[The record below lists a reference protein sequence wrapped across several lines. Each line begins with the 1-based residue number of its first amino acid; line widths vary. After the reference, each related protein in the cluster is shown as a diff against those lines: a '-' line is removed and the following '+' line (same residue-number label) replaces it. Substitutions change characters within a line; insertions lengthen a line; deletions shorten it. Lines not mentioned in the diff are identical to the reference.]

1 MYLNKSSDIFQSE
14 VVLVKLTYLLIL
26 RIEIKYVIKKEQESL
41 HTISTYLLRYSKTG
55 SLNPMKE
62 IFAINICHKYVLQN
76 VKPISIFTCKS
87 RTSPNNISD
96 MKTNKS
102 KIEKSINVIITSTV
116 NKTSR
121 NIIKY
126 YIVKH

>member
-76 VKPISIFTCKS
+76 VKPISIFTCNS
-87 RTSPNNISD
+87 RTSTNNISD

>member
-1 MYLNKSSDIFQSE
+1 
-14 VVLVKLTYLLIL
+14 
-26 RIEIKYVIKKEQESL
+26 
-41 HTISTYLLRYSKTG
+41 
-55 SLNPMKE
+55 MKE

-76 VKPISIFTCKS
+76 VKPISIFNCKS
-87 RTSPNNISD
+87 RTSTNDISD

>member
-62 IFAINICHKYVLQN
+62 IFAIKICHKYVLQN

-87 RTSPNNISD
+87 RTSTNNISD